1 MSKHNPC
8 EFCRRSPEEK
18 STIAC
23 KACTASNAL
32 RDIQATLYAFI
43 GEEVTPEYNCPYEE
57 EPDEQSCDIRD

>member
-18 STIAC
+18 NTIAC
-23 KACTASNAL
+23 KACTVSNAL
-32 RDIQATLYAFI
+32 KDIQAALYAVI

-57 EPDEQSCDIRD
+57 EPHEPDSDQSD